1 MKGLPEL
8 SNEEIHRYSR
18 HLLLPE
24 VGKAGQRKLKA
35 ARVLVVGAGG
45 LGSPVLMYLVAAGVG
60 RVSVVD
66 ADAVTLSNLQRQIVH
81 GTATLGRPKA
91 ESARGRLLDL
101 NPDVRIT
108 THDEAFTSETA
119 LRIASGQDIVVDGTD
134 NFPTRYLINDVC
146 LKLGIPFVYGAIF
159 RMEGQVSLFC
169 TEDGPCYRC
178 VFPSPPPPESVMTCE
193 EAGVLGVVPGTIGTL
208 QATEVIKHI
217 LGLGRPLAGRLMVY
231 NAAEMRFETISLT
244 KNPDCPTCS
253 IAPEKI
259 ELIDYHGFCG
269 VPAEEPEIDLP
280 PEARITPEQLQ
291 QLLDSGAPIR
301 ILDVRQPLE
310 WEIVHLEGSTLVPRD
325 RLVAELPKLDREE
338 ELVIVCRT
346 GRRSARV
353 VTWLRESGFTRVRN
367 LDGGLTAWSTD
378 IDPQLPT
385 Y

>member
-1 MKGLPEL
+1 MRELPEL

-24 VGKAGQRKLKA
+24 VGRTGQRKLKA

-60 RVSVVD
+60 HVGVVD
-66 ADAVTLSNLQRQIVH
+66 ADTVNLSDLQRQIVH
-81 GTATLGRPKA
+81 GTATLGRPKV
-91 ESARGRLLDL
+91 ESACGRLLDL
-101 NPDVRIT
+101 NPDVHIT
-108 THDEAFTSETA
+108 THDEAFTSESA
-119 LRIASGQDIVVDGTD
+119 LRIASGHDIVVDGTD
-134 NFPTRYLINDVC
+134 NFPTRYLINDLC

-169 TEDGPCYRC
+169 TENGPCYRC
-178 VFPSPPPPESVMTCE
+178 VFPSPPPPESVLTCE
-193 EAGVLGVVPGTIGTL
+193 EAGVLGIVPGTIGTV

-217 LGLGRPLAGRLMVY
+217 LGLGHPLAGRLMVY

-259 ELIDYHGFCG
+259 ELVDYHGFCG

-280 PEARITPEQLQ
+280 PEARITPEQLK

-338 ELVIVCRT
+338 EFVIVCRT

-353 VTWLRESGFTRVRN
+353 VTWLRELGFSRVRN
-367 LDGGLTAWSTD
+367 LDGGLTAWSTN